1 MHTCVHGRV
10 SAPNISTR
18 AFPNVFVLVFVC
30 EIVFV
35 FVFVYIICAPV
46 HVEEWVPPISHQR
59 HFQVTPQLFAPVGR
73 RPLVKTPSF
82 VPRQVHCTIL
92 ATQSKYETLHICAVS
107 QKEKET
113 GVLHAFMFRNTSTF
127 CFLGVIFH
135 VHPHLPVKHLNCKK
149 TQIWCMQN
157 YTKYG
162 TPSQGKRKEAASTD
176 NWGGLFQRRYST
188 IVVDQVTVES
198 LVELK
203 KSFTDQFTEVMTTTK

>member
-35 FVFVYIICAPV
+35 FVFAYIICAPV

-59 HFQVTPQLFAPVGR
+59 HFQVTPPTFCPSRAE
-73 RPLVKTPSF
+73 TPSEDPQF
-82 VPRQVHCTIL
+82 CASLGALHYPS
-92 ATQSKYETLHICAVS
+92 ATQSEYEALHIYAVS

-149 TQIWCMQN
+149 T
-157 YTKYG
+157 
-162 TPSQGKRKEAASTD
+162 
-176 NWGGLFQRRYST
+176 
-188 IVVDQVTVES
+188 
-198 LVELK
+198 
-203 KSFTDQFTEVMTTTK
+203 